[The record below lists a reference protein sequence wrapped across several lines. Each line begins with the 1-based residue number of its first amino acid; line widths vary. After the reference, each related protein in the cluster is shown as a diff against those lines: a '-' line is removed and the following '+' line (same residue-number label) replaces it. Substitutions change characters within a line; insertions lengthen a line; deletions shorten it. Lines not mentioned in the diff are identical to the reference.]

1 MNRKQKYIWYVSK
14 YVMSPEESYVGHR
27 GHYLSKE
34 LKRLGYKMLIIN
46 SNSFNKMQFIDFKNL
61 YNFRKLD
68 SINYITIKTLKYLK
82 SFSIKRFLSWIDFEI
97 KLFLL
102 PFKKK
107 LQKPDIIIISSLSIL
122 TILNG
127 IIFKIKYRSKLI
139 LEIRDIWP
147 LSLIE
152 YKGYSKNNIFILLLR
167 LFEYIGYRS
176 ADKIIGTMPLL
187 NKHVEKIIGIT
198 NKVKYIP
205 TGYDLK
211 MLEDHIIPDQEI
223 NNILNSDKKIVT
235 YIGSIGLANNLNT
248 FFKTIKKL
256 SKNKKIFFL
265 VIGDGELKPKF
276 EKVYGHL
283 ENLYLSKPIE
293 NKYVHNILSRSD
305 ILYLSLSRNKIWEYG
320 QSLNKLINY
329 MLSSRPIIAS
339 YYGYKSMINEAN
351 CGEYI
356 DVNNAIKLEK
366 TIIKLL
372 KLSDKERSKIG
383 IRGKKW
389 IFKNRSYKKLAMDY
403 SKIIKQL

>member
-1 MNRKQKYIWYVSK
+1 MKEQNNIWYVSK
-14 YVMSPEESYVGHR
+14 YVMFPEESYVGHR
-27 GHYLSKE
+27 GHYLSKG
-34 LKRLGYKMLIIN
+34 LVSLGYKMLIIN
-46 SNSFNKMQFIDFKNL
+46 SNSFNKMRFIDFKNL
-61 YNFRKLD
+61 YNFRELD
-68 SINYITIKTLKYLK
+68 SIHYITIKTIKYLN

-107 LQKPDIIIISSLSIL
+107 LQKPDVIIISSLSIL

-127 IIFKIKYRSKLI
+127 IIFKFKYKCKLI

-152 YKGYSKNNIFILLLR
+152 YKGYSKNNLFILVLR
-167 LFEYIGYRS
+167 FIEYIGYRS

-187 NKHVEKIIGIT
+187 YKHVEKVIGIT
-198 NKVKYIP
+198 NKVEYIP

-211 MLEDHIIPDQEI
+211 MLENHIIPDQRI

-256 SKNKKIFFL
+256 SKNKSIFFL
-265 VIGDGELKPKF
+265 VIGDGELKQKF
-276 EKVYGHL
+276 EKDYGYL
-283 ENLYLSKPIE
+283 ENLYFSKPVE
-293 NKYVHNILSRSD
+293 NKYVHNILSRSH
-305 ILYLSLSRNKIWEYG
+305 ILYFSLSKNKIWEYG

-339 YYGYKSMINEAN
+339 YYGHKSMINEAN

-356 DVNNAIKLEK
+356 DVNSTSKLKK
-366 TIIKLL
+366 TILKFL
-372 KLSDKERSKIG
+372 KLSDKERSIIG

-389 IFKNRSYKKLAMDY
+389 IFKHRSYKQLAKYY
-403 SKIIKQL
+403 SEIIKQL